1 MKSAVSTVVI
11 ACLACLTACSSYS
24 GLHERQNI
32 KVAFQ
37 YFKPSKVELA
47 FLSRF
52 DIVVTGK
59 FLDSETVALL
69 KSKKVKLLYYD
80 WLPAFYYC
88 GGHTDWEEM
97 AYQNRL
103 FWTLDPAESD
113 PNPMGDAYGCTDFFY
128 DMAADDMID
137 ARVEHIVSE
146 IQTHQYDGV
155 FFDWGSGWYAFQEN
169 NYQFLIKEF
178 PKRHPGIDYNE
189 RASEFL
195 KKLRER
201 NVLIMLNGGFR
212 SEGSKMDTYA
222 DFDIVE
228 SMFTTTDCK
237 KSFEIYT
244 AQEGVRKA
252 CETTFNAAPV
262 SLNLAA
268 SLPAKA
274 QSVNPKIRFIFL
286 NYAFPFYKD
295 AGKKTLTKNKEYTV
309 YEKTPDRQA
318 IYYALACSY
327 MGDSTGFVNG
337 PEVSLDSVMDDVY
350 FLPIGKAVGKVMK
363 IMDNVYVRY
372 FSKGLVIVS
381 EGDTAFE
388 LAVPVG
394 KSGVFD
400 LYEKK
405 RVEIKNNKLAAHP
418 ASRVYPSGSKRPI
431 GRIYLYEH

>member
-1 MKSAVSTVVI
+1 MKIMGLICV
-11 ACLACLTACSSYS
+11 LFLTACSCSHRPPEDPNLS
-24 GLHERQNI
+24 I
-32 KVAFQ
+32 AFE
-37 YFKPSKVELA
+37 YHKPSEEELK

-52 DIVVTGK
+52 NIVVTGN
-59 FLDSETVALL
+59 FLNAAQVKKL
-69 KSKKVKLLYYD
+69 KTHGVKLISYE
-80 WLPAFYYC
+80 WLPALYYC
-88 GGHTDWEEM
+88 DRRSAWDEM
-97 AYQNRL
+97 VYQNRKY
-103 FWTLDPAESD
+103 WTLDPEDSD
-113 PNPMGDAYGCTDFFY
+113 PDPMGARYGCRDFFF
-128 DMAADDMID
+128 DLADDDLMT
-137 ARVEHIVSE
+137 ARVDYIISE
-146 IQTHQYDGV
+146 LQSHQYDGV

-178 PKRHPGIDYNE
+178 QKRHPGIDYNE

-195 KKLRER
+195 KKLKEK
-201 NVLIMLNGGFR
+201 NVLVIVNGGFR
-212 SEGSKMDTYA
+212 SRGSKMDTNA
-222 DFDIVE
+222 DIDIVE

-252 CETTFNAAPV
+252 CETTFNSVPG
-262 SLNLAA
+262 SLDLAA

-274 QSVNPKIRFIFL
+274 QSVNPGIRFVFL

-295 AGKKTLTKNKEYTV
+295 AGEKTLIKNKEYTV

-327 MGDSTGFVNG
+327 MGNSMGFVNG

-350 FLPIGKAVGKVMK
+350 FFPIGKPVGKAMK
-363 IMDNVYVRY
+363 ISDNVYVRY
-372 FSKGLVIVS
+372 FAKGLVIVS
-381 EGDTAFE
+381 DGDTAFE

-400 LYEKK
+400 VYEKK
-405 RVEIKNNKLAAHP
+405 RLEIKNNKLAAHP
-418 ASRVYPSGSKRPI
+418 SSRVYPSGLKHPI